1 MLPKRL
7 TLVESACTNPYRNL
21 ALEEWLLGQVA
32 CDEVI
37 LYLWQNQHTVVIGKN
52 QNAWKECNITTL
64 EADGGHLARRL
75 SGGGAVYHD
84 LGNLNFTFLAH
95 KAHYDIARQLEVILQ
110 ALRRLG
116 IQAEKSGR
124 NDVLVDGR
132 KVSGNAFYEHG
143 DRAYHHGTL
152 LMQVDGEKMARY
164 LNVSQE
170 KLASKGVASVKARVR
185 NLVDVC
191 PDLTVAALKQ
201 ALIDA
206 FADVYGGTPN
216 RMPLEA
222 VDQAAWQALTE
233 RYSDWRWIFGRKF
246 RFDRSVGKRFE
257 WGRVDV
263 ALQIDSGTIV
273 DAQVYSDA
281 LLPDLMDA
289 LALALRG
296 VRYNNGALKEA
307 VQQLSAETA
316 AAQTAK
322 NDVMDWLA
330 TIDC

>member
-1 MLPKRL
+1 MAERL
-7 TLVESACTNPYRNL
+7 TLVESTLTDPYRNL

-32 CDEVI
+32 SDEVI

-52 QNAWKECNITTL
+52 QNAWKECNVTTL

-95 KAHYDIARQLEVILQ
+95 KEHYDVVKQLEVILQ

-116 IQAEKSGR
+116 IRAEKSGR
-124 NDVLVDGR
+124 NDVLVEGR
-132 KVSGNAFYEHG
+132 KVSGNAFYEHA

-170 KLASKGVASVKARVR
+170 KLASKGVASVKARVL

-191 PDLTVAALKQ
+191 PGLNAERLKNALTE
-201 ALIDA
+201 A
-206 FADVYGGTPN
+206 FADVYHAAPG

-222 VDQAAWQALTE
+222 VDDAAWQTLTE
-233 RYSDWRWIFGRKF
+233 RYSDWAWTFGRKF
-246 RFDRSVGKRFE
+246 RFDRSVGKRFP

-263 ALQIDSGTIV
+263 ALQIDSGMIV
-273 DAQVYSDA
+273 DAEVYSDA
-281 LLPDLMDA
+281 LLPDLIDA
-289 LALALRG
+289 LAHALRG
-296 VRYNNGALKEA
+296 VRYDNASLAEA
-307 VQQLSAETA
+307 VRQLQAETA
-316 AAQTAK
+316 AMASAK
-322 NDVMDWLA
+322 SDLLDWFASLA
-330 TIDC
+330 C